1 LAEPPFPELP
11 MRIRLISVSLL
22 CLGWMLACGGG
33 GGGSQPAPP
42 TGSLTLRFGSD
53 SFPIPTP
60 YDQVFV
66 SLEKVDGSPDGT
78 NWVALGNVQATYN
91 LLVLQN
97 GNSAVIVPAAKVTP
111 GTYKQFRITWAIGTY
126 PSSALSPGYLSQ
138 STTFATQT
146 LSMPTTTIV
155 SGLITVPANGS
166 TTAQIM
172 LSGQQAVQFRAAAQ
186 TSGYTFQATG
196 SVYDLSSSAT
206 ITGHLEF
213 GTTPL
218 AGAEVF
224 AETLDGTLLASIQRR
239 AFTDATGKYILEGL
253 PIGSGVT
260 YFVAS
265 QPVIA
270 SGAYPAAAAA
280 LPVIA
285 STATTYTADLA
296 VNAASQSPGSLTLT
310 ITPASTAS
318 QGTWGE
324 LRQSLSTGGGN
335 SQILIVRSQS
345 VATGQAQDQTGI
357 FGLIPGASYGLTVQ
371 RSTAGATPVM
381 KTGTAFSVGA
391 GGFATQTLSYP

>member
-1 LAEPPFPELP
+1 

-22 CLGWMLACGGG
+22 CLGWMLSCGGG

-42 TGSLTLRFGSD
+42 SGSLTLRFGSD
-53 SFPIPTP
+53 SFPVPTP

-91 LLVLQN
+91 LLALQN
-97 GNSAVIVPAAKVTP
+97 GNSVVIVPAAKVTP
-111 GTYKQFRITWAIGTY
+111 GTYKQFRITWATRTY
-126 PSSALSPGYLSQ
+126 PSSALSPGYLSL
-138 STTFATQT
+138 SNTLTTQT

-155 SGLITVPANGS
+155 SGLIAVPANGS

-172 LSGQQAVQFRAAAQ
+172 LSGQQAVQSRATTGATA
-186 TSGYTFQATG
+186 YTFQATG

-224 AETLDGTLLASIQRR
+224 VETLDGTLLASIQRR
-239 AFTDATGKYILEGL
+239 ALSDTSGKYVLEGL
-253 PIGSGVT
+253 PTGIL

-270 SGAYPAAAAA
+270 SGAYPAAAA
-280 LPVIA
+280 LPVNA

-296 VNAASQSPGSLTLT
+296 VSAPVSPGQLQLT
-310 ITPASTAS
+310 ITPASTAT
-318 QGTWGE
+318 QATWGE
-324 LRQSLSTGGGN
+324 IRQSLNTGGTSSATLIIR
-335 SQILIVRSQS
+335 SQIA
-345 VATGQAQDQTGI
+345 ATGVAQDQMGI
-357 FGLIPGASYGLTVQ
+357 LGLAPALTYGLTVQ

-381 KTGTAFSVGA
+381 KTGTAFAVGA
-391 GGFATQTLSYP
+391 GGFQTQALTYP